1 MEPLL
6 RHLERSLPLSR
17 AEAEHAVGEV
27 VAWFD
32 EGPEEF
38 VRRRHRELQRRGVRN
53 DEAYARIAEELAAR
67 PVPGPRLTVRQVRRV
82 IYG

>member
-6 RHLERSLPLSR
+6 AHLERTLPLSR

-27 VAWFD
+27 VAWFN
-32 EGPEEF
+32 EGPEAY

-53 DEAYARIAEELAAR
+53 DAAFLRIADELAAR
-67 PVPGPRLTVRQVRRV
+67 PVPGPRLSVRQVRRT